1 MTLARP
7 YEAPMMPV
15 NAGRRLGGA
24 EKAMMVYAPAPRPA
38 APTPAMARPAMR
50 ASALGAAPQMTEPT
64 SKMRIAMRK
73 DVLSG
78 KNL

>member
-7 YEAPMMPV
+7 YDAPMSPV
-15 NAGRRLGGA
+15 KAGRFFGGA

-38 APTPAMARPAMR
+38 APTPAMARPVMS

-64 SKMRIAMRK
+64 SKMRMAMRK
-73 DVLSG
+73 EDLRL